1 MTNYLDKF
9 VIKMIEKYIPEGED
23 ELAHINMR
31 AFMYDI
37 ITTLIEEQK
46 IPSKLAVIKYLCLNY
61 KQLIYSKLSVLN

>member
-1 MTNYLDKF
+1 
-9 VIKMIEKYIPEGED
+9 MIEKYIPEGED